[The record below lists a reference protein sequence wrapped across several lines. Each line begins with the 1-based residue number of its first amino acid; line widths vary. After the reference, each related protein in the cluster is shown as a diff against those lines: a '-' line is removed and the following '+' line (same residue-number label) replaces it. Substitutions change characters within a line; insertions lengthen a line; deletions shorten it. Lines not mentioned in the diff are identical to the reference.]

1 MAQGSVRL
9 MDCVGHRP
17 WALANKVTIY
27 GLRALTRLFGMR
39 VMCMCV
45 LLAIS
50 FAYTFLCPFTVQVSE
65 FVVMLFTSLI
75 DVCVCVF
82 LFFVAFLQSCS
93 QKKTW
98 NLCVVAS
105 IEHSLQEFHTAHPLH
120 QLHNKNNITTKNKT
134 NQQQQ
139 NYLCV
144 VVRRKLCPVKMRLS
158 DRYKS
163 SSSSSA
169 SSASASAS
177 TTAIAS
183 YQSLSTHIEVI
194 AAAGR
199 LAGVNV

>member
-1 MAQGSVRL
+1 MSYGQQG
-9 MDCVGHRP
+9 
-17 WALANKVTIY
+17 KTIY

-75 DVCVCVF
+75 DVCVCF
-82 LFFVAFLQSCS
+82 FFFVAFLQSCS

-120 QLHNKNNITTKNKT
+120 QLHNKNNNYNKNKT
-134 NQQQQ
+134 NQQNQQQQQ

>member
-1 MAQGSVRL
+1 MHVRFI
-9 MDCVGHRP
+9 GHFICLHFP
-17 WALANKVTIY
+17 LPVYCAS
-27 GLRALTRLFGMR
+27 FR
-39 VMCMCV
+39 VRRN
-45 LLAIS
+45 AFHFS
-50 FAYTFLCPFTVQVSE
+50 YR
-65 FVVMLFTSLI
+65 
-75 DVCVCVF
+75 CVCV
-82 LFFVAFLQSCS
+82 FFVAFLQSCS

-105 IEHSLQEFHTAHPLH
+105 IEQSLQEFHTAHPLH
-120 QLHNKNNITTKNKT
+120 QLHNKNNNYNKNKT

-169 SSASASAS
+169 SSASAS
-177 TTAIAS
+177 TPAIAS

>member
-1 MAQGSVRL
+1 MHVRFI
-9 MDCVGHRP
+9 GHFICLHFP
-17 WALANKVTIY
+17 LPVYCAS
-27 GLRALTRLFGMR
+27 FR
-39 VMCMCV
+39 VCRN
-45 LLAIS
+45 AFHFS
-50 FAYTFLCPFTVQVSE
+50 YR
-65 FVVMLFTSLI
+65 
-75 DVCVCVF
+75 CVCVF

-105 IEHSLQEFHTAHPLH
+105 IEHSLQEFHTAHPLQ
-120 QLHNKNNITTKNKT
+120 QLHNKNNNYNKNKT
-134 NQQQQ
+134 NQQQQQ